1 MAGPG
6 PTAKQSNPGTEDV
19 LAGVRQPQPG
29 QLDHLLGDRS
39 AARQRVVRRPDSPTA
54 RGHPTAG
61 PDRGPRWPVR
71 EPAVVP
77 CLQAGMVA
85 SMQGGR
91 SVVAAGGDGPRH
103 GGSRAGGTSLLATR
117 QRAWRPSPGPAQ
129 LPLEA
134 TAIAPDVTAV
144 RADGRV
150 QPADTTPNPDRTG
163 GRRLHLLPGLP
174 TALPRGKVAAAL
186 VCRYGQRDPS
196 ATPDERL
203 TLTRRLTSIFV
214 TTPSRH
220 HRGRRPR
227 SCSRP

>member
-85 SMQGGR
+85 SMQGG
-91 SVVAAGGDGPRH
+91 GPWW
-103 GGSRAGGTSLLATR
+103 
-117 QRAWRPSPGPAQ
+117 QRAAMARAMGAPAPAAPAFSPLANVPGGLHRAPPNSPWRQPPSHQTSPRFGRTAGCNRPTRRRTRTEPEDADCICSPDSRRRSPGERWPPRWYADTVSGTRARLPTSASPSP
-129 LPLEA
+129 
-134 TAIAPDVTAV
+134 
-144 RADGRV
+144 ADS
-150 QPADTTPNPDRTG
+150 
-163 GRRLHLLPGLP
+163 RRFL
-174 TALPRGKVAAAL
+174 
-186 VCRYGQRDPS
+186 
-196 ATPDERL
+196 
-203 TLTRRLTSIFV
+203 
-214 TTPSRH
+214 
-220 HRGRRPR
+220 
-227 SCSRP
+227 